1 MKPLVMFQNVT
12 CVVHCCMTVDDDDTD
27 GGGPVQSQV
36 GRTRMMTRRRVFD
49 VFTWRFLRNEKKTV
63 GEECD
68 TSAAACGIEHMETAL
83 PYLH

>member
-12 CVVHCCMTVDDDDTD
+12 CVVHCCMTVDDDDTN

-36 GRTRMMTRRRVFD
+36 GRT
-49 VFTWRFLRNEKKTV
+49 RFLRNEKKTV